1 MPVTYSLVMIVTADK
16 KDDANVLG
24 EGLGHGP
31 STFSNPLYTGETL
44 SHYGSHAWASQGF
57 IDLLTAAGE
66 GTLPQPSDGRTWDE
80 WGLSDAGVWAIFT
93 ALTPSYKSI
102 AEQPARVHYDS
113 VLTAME
119 LSEPIVGDI

>member
-1 MPVTYSLVMIVTADK
+1 MPATHSLVMIVTVDK

-24 EGLGHGP
+24 EGLGHGL

-66 GTLPQPSDGRTWDE
+66 GTLPLPADGRTWDD
-80 WGLSDAGVWAIFT
+80 WGLSDARVWAVFA
-93 ALTPSYKSI
+93 ALTISAKPIDEMS
-102 AEQPARVHYDS
+102 ARAHYDS
-113 VLTAME
+113 VLAGME
-119 LSEPIVGDI
+119 LSEPVVEI